1 VFLSIISHTNN
12 INLAAY
18 LYTKSKQENS
28 TFKCEGGWRLWR
40 LVAGG
45 WRLGGWWLG
54 GDSWWLPSL
63 TF

>member
-1 VFLSIISHTNN
+1 VK
-12 INLAAY
+12 AAGD
-18 LYTKSKQENS
+18 
-28 TFKCEGGWRLWR
+28 CGGKH

-45 WRLGGWWLG
+45 WQLGDWWLG